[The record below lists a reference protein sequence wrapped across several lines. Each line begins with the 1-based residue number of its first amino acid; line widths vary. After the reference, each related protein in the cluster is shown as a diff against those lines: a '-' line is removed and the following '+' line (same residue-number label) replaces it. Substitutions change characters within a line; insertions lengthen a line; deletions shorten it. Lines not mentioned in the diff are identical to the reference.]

1 MKKLLFIIF
10 AFGFSLVQAQNILS
24 LDEVIQMAMKKNYG
38 ILISRNEANIDK
50 TNNTVG
56 NAGMLPD
63 ISLNGSKNW
72 VLKNVHQ
79 ELIEGGDSDDPS
91 ANTSVLNTGIE
102 LSWTLFDGGKMFV
115 TKGRLSEIAALGE
128 LQFKEQVMQTLSD
141 VIAAY
146 YNIVKQ
152 KQQLNS
158 IEQVIVYNRE
168 RVRIMQTAFD
178 SGSRGKTDLLQAKI
192 DLNVSLENAINQQFV
207 IDDSKREL
215 KRLLGEDAGSPVDV
229 NDSIPL
235 NYTPDK
241 NKLQQ
246 RLYNS
251 NPTVLAFQKQNE
263 INRLMLKE
271 VERTRLPKINLNAG
285 YYYNLTNSNGQVMA
299 NRSYGPQI
307 GATLSLPVYLSGDIN
322 RQANIAK
329 IELSSASYRLED
341 YKLQL
346 NTELQNALNQF
357 ENQQKLLQI
366 ETENAELTKENLE
379 ISIQRLRLGQTN
391 SLEVHLAQEEFVQ
404 SATRLINFK
413 YNLKMAET
421 RLKQLMGDL

>member
-1 MKKLLFIIF
+1 
-10 AFGFSLVQAQNILS
+10 VQAQNILS
-24 LDEVIQMAMKKNYG
+24 LDEVIQMAMEKNYG
-38 ILISRNEANIDK
+38 ILISRNVALIDK

-56 NAGMLPD
+56 NAGMLPY
-63 ISLNGSKNW
+63 ISLNGSQNW
-72 VLKNVHQ
+72 TLKNTHQ
-79 ELIEGGDSDDPS
+79 ELSTGGVTDDPDV
-91 ANTSVLNTGIE
+91 NTAILNTGIE
-102 LSWTLFDGGKMFV
+102 LSWTIFDGGKMFV

-128 LQFKEQVMQTLSD
+128 LQFREQVMQTLSD
-141 VIAAY
+141 VTAAY

-158 IEQVIVYNRE
+158 IDQTITYNRE
-168 RVRIMQTAFD
+168 RVKIMQTAFN
-178 SGSRGKTDLLQAKI
+178 SGSAGKTDLLQAKI
-192 DLNVSLENAINQQFV
+192 DLNVYLENSINQQSV
-207 IDDSKREL
+207 IDDAKREL
-215 KRLLGEDAGSPVDV
+215 KRLLGEDASSSIDV

-246 RLYNS
+246 RLYTS
-251 NPTVLAFQKQNE
+251 NPTVLSFQKQNE

-271 VERTRLPKINLNAG
+271 VELTRLPKINFNAG
-285 YYYNLTNSNGQVMA
+285 YYYNRTNPGGTVSL
-299 NRSYGPQI
+299 NRSYGPQV
-307 GATLSLPVYLSGDIN
+307 GVVLSLPVYLSGDIN
-322 RQANIAK
+322 RQANVAK

-346 NTELQNALNQF
+346 NTALQNALNQF

-366 ETENAELTKENLE
+366 ETENAELTKENLQ

-404 SATRLINFK
+404 SSTRLINFK